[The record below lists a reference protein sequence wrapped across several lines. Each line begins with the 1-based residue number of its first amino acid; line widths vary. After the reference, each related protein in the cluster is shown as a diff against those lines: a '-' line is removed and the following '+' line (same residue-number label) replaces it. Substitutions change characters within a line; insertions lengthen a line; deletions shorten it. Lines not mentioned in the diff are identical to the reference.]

1 MNPQVNINSY
11 DEINVQL
18 HNDQP
23 HSFAHLHFG
32 HFGEQIL
39 CSMSSICTPEIKQ
52 VIFQCSE
59 FSRVQMKNKVLK
71 CTWINKDVQQMV
83 HCSKPSSAFNKD
95 AYNAKKVIVKLRNLT
110 GED

>member
-52 VIFQCSE
+52 VIF
-59 FSRVQMKNKVLK
+59 
-71 CTWINKDVQQMV
+71 
-83 HCSKPSSAFNKD
+83 
-95 AYNAKKVIVKLRNLT
+95 
-110 GED
+110 